1 VEVSAT
7 RKICFGRIHFE
18 FIVTIDAFTHLI
30 ESFIWIAS
38 PTTPSSSLHIHLTF
52 PLSFLF
58 RFFSTLRIVSS
69 SLLRR
74 LSSISSIS
82 STPLH
87 FPLPILSSTTTHT
100 MASVS
105 SFPLMSAQ
113 QQEIEKTWYHA
124 MIQIASAAAGGT
136 EILLPSDLRS
146 RLGDDGVAAIA
157 QRCRYV

>member
-1 VEVSAT
+1 LDSLTNHPES
-7 RKICFGRIHFE
+7 R
-18 FIVTIDAFTHLI
+18 THIYLT
-30 ESFIWIAS
+30 S
-38 PTTPSSSLHIHLTF
+38 P
-52 PLSFLF
+52 FLF
-58 RFFSTLRIVSS
+58 LFLSLSTLRIVSS

-87 FPLPILSSTTTHT
+87 LPLSILSPTTTHT

-136 EILLPSDLRS
+136 EILLPSDLRN

-157 QRCRYV
+157 QRCRFV